1 MEIKRLKDN
10 QIRCALTEEEI
21 IEMGFS
27 IDDIIGNGEV
37 TQKFMQVVLEK
48 VEEQESIDVG
58 HISPMVRAELMPDHS
73 MAITF
78 GGISPEEK
86 KGMLNRIMEMME
98 ELSGRQNEEGVSVS
112 QTQKDALTGKESFLE
127 KGGSAGK
134 RTSMEKDTI
143 PEDAKLALEFSTI
156 DEAVRISKVFLEKEK
171 LPLSSFYK
179 MKNKYYLIMEFEGFA
194 KEEMKQLAFT
204 IVEYGNRRIAETAG
218 IAFIKEHGKCI
229 LAKNAVTDLMQ
240 L

>member
-21 IEMGFS
+21 IEMGFN

-48 VEEQESIDVG
+48 VEEQEAIDVG

-98 ELSGRQNEEGVSVS
+98 ELSGRQSEGEALAAVQTEKETGNE
-112 QTQKDALTGKESFLE
+112 KEE
-127 KGGSAGK
+127 IQ
-134 RTSMEKDTI
+134 EN
-143 PEDAKLALEFSTI
+143 AKLALEFSSI
-156 DEAVRISKVFLEKEK
+156 DEAVRISKVFIGKEK
-171 LPLSSFYK
+171 LPFSSFYK
-179 MKNKYYLIMEFEGFA
+179 MKDKYYLIMEFEGFV
-194 KEEMKQLAFT
+194 KSEMKALAFT

-229 LAKNAVTDLMQ
+229 LAKDAVSDLMQ

>member
-21 IEMGFS
+21 IEMGFN

-98 ELSGRQNEEGVSVS
+98 ELSGRQGEEEAPAAV
-112 QTQKDALTGKESFLE
+112 QTEKEAGKEKGNE
-127 KGGSAGK
+127 K
-134 RTSMEKDTI
+134 EEI
-143 PEDAKLALEFSTI
+143 QEDARLALEFSTI
-156 DEAVRISKVFLEKEK
+156 DEAVRISKVFIGKEK
-171 LPLSSFYK
+171 LPFSSFYK
-179 MKNKYYLIMEFEGFA
+179 MRDKYYLIMEFEGFVKA
-194 KEEMKQLAFT
+194 EMKTLAFT

-229 LAKNAVTDLMQ
+229 LAKDAVSSLMQ

>member
-21 IEMGFS
+21 IEMGFN

-48 VEEQESIDVG
+48 VEEQESIDIG

-78 GGISPEEK
+78 GGISPEDK

-98 ELSGRQNEEGVSVS
+98 ELSGRQNEEEAPVAL
-112 QTQKDALTGKESFLE
+112 QTEKEAIQE
-127 KGGSAGK
+127 
-134 RTSMEKDTI
+134 DT
-143 PEDAKLALEFSTI
+143 KLALEFLSI
-156 DEAVRISKVFLEKEK
+156 DEAVRISKLFMGKEK
-171 LPLSSFYK
+171 MPFSSFYK
-179 MKNKYYLIMEFEGFA
+179 MKDKYYLIMEFGGFV
-194 KEEMKQLAFT
+194 KSEMKALAFM

-229 LAKNAVTDLMQ
+229 FSKDAVSNLMQ

>member
-21 IEMGFS
+21 IEMGFN

-98 ELSGRQNEEGVSVS
+98 ELSGKQSEGETALADS
-112 QTQKDALTGKESFLE
+112 QTEKEVENEKES
-127 KGGSAGK
+127 
-134 RTSMEKDTI
+134 I
-143 PEDAKLALEFSTI
+143 QEDAKLALEFSTI
-156 DEAVRISKVFLEKEK
+156 DEAVRISKVFIGKEK
-171 LPLSSFYK
+171 LPFSSFYK
-179 MKNKYYLIMEFEGFA
+179 MKDKYYLIMEFEGFVKA
-194 KEEMKQLAFT
+194 EMKTLAFT

-229 LAKNAVTDLMQ
+229 LAKDAVSSLMQ

>member
-21 IEMGFS
+21 IEMGFN

-98 ELSGRQNEEGVSVS
+98 ELSGRQGEEEAPAAVKAEKETVNE
-112 QTQKDALTGKESFLE
+112 KEE
-127 KGGSAGK
+127 
-134 RTSMEKDTI
+134 I

-156 DEAVRISKVFLEKEK
+156 DEAVRISKVFVGKEK
-171 LPLSSFYK
+171 LPFSSFYK
-179 MKNKYYLIMEFEGFA
+179 MKDKYYMIMEFDGFVKA
-194 KEEMKQLAFT
+194 EMKTLAFT

-229 LAKNAVTDLMQ
+229 LAKDAVSSLMQ

>member
-21 IEMGFS
+21 VEMGFS
-27 IDDIIGNGEV
+27 IDDIIGNGEI

-48 VEEQESIDVG
+48 VGEQEAIDVG

-78 GGISPEEK
+78 GGISPEDK

-98 ELSGRQNEEGVSVS
+98 ELSGRQNEEEALAAP
-112 QTQKDALTGKESFLE
+112 QAEQKAIQE
-127 KGGSAGK
+127 
-134 RTSMEKDTI
+134 DT
-143 PEDAKLALEFSTI
+143 KLALEFLSI

-171 LPLSSFYK
+171 VPASSFYK
-179 MKNKYYLIMEFEGFA
+179 MKDKYYLIMEFEGFT
-194 KEEMKQLAFT
+194 KTEMKALAFT
-204 IVEYGNRRIAETAG
+204 IVEYGNRRFAEKAG

-229 LAKNAVTDLMQ
+229 LSKDAVFDLMQ